1 LTVVMNKGVGRLV
14 SDGKCLRLWVGV
26 IGGLAS
32 WLILGATGLGML
44 RAVWTD
50 YALAEPNKAY
60 TFGML
65 LSRLTVGLISS
76 VTAGAVA
83 AKVARGSTN
92 AAWWLGG
99 LLLVFSAPIHLVRVW
114 ADYPAWYHVA
124 WLLPLMPITGSGGAL
139 VRATPTTS
147 GSDSA
152 GA

>member
-1 LTVVMNKGVGRLV
+1 MNEGVGRLV
-14 SDGKCLRLWVGV
+14 SDGRRSRLWVGV

-32 WLILGATGLGML
+32 WLIVGATGLGLL

-50 YALAEPNKAY
+50 YALAAPNKAY

-65 LSRLTVGLISS
+65 LSRLTVGLICS

-83 AKVARGSTN
+83 AKVAGGSTN

-99 LLLVFSAPIHLVRVW
+99 LLLVFSALNHLVNVW
-114 ADYPAWYHVA
+114 ADYPVWYHVA
-124 WLLPLMPITGSGGAL
+124 YLLPLMPITGLGGAL
-139 VRATPTTS
+139 VRATLTTS

-152 GA
+152 GG